1 MRLIRTILKYKGPC
15 WLVDLRICG
24 EVLLVR
30 CLTVSMDD
38 VVSFFQVW
46 DLSAPRMANPVS
58 NRLEHAHEVYVL
70 LLIFGR
76 IRHGVLV

>member
-1 MRLIRTILKYKGPC
+1 M
-15 WLVDLRICG
+15 
-24 EVLLVR
+24 
-30 CLTVSMDD
+30 SMDD